1 MAEDLQDQ
9 LLEPTDRTRL
19 RRGTARGR
27 HDRATIDAVLD
38 AGLICHAG
46 FALDGRPWVFPT
58 AFARI
63 DDAVYLHGARA
74 NFGLRSLASGIEA
87 CVAVT
92 VVDGLVLSRAAF
104 HHSMNYRSVMLFGRA
119 HEVEDPDEK
128 RRALL
133 AIVDHMVPG
142 RAADTRPPTDE
153 ELRATIVVG
162 LPIAEGSAKVR
173 SGGPGEEPGDIG
185 LPYWA
190 GALPLDLVPGEPIA
204 DRQAP
209 GDEALDVPDYL
220 RDWAVRRA
228 R

>member
-1 MAEDLQDQ
+1 M
-9 LLEPTDRTRL
+9 
-19 RRGTARGR
+19 
-27 HDRATIDAVLD
+27 
-38 AGLICHAG
+38 
-46 FALDGRPWVFPT
+46 FPT

-74 NFGLRSLASGIEA
+74 NFGLRSLASGLDA
-87 CVAVT
+87 CVTVT

-142 RAADTRPPTDE
+142 RAPDTRPPTAE
-153 ELRATIVVG
+153 ELRATIVVR

-173 SGGPGEEPGDIG
+173 TGGPGEEPEDTGW
-185 LPYWA
+185 PYGA
-190 GALPLDLVPGEPIA
+190 GALPLGLVPGEPVP

-220 RDWAVRRA
+220 REWTVRRA